1 VSRRDLRGRTVLVS
15 GAAGGLGAA
24 LCARF
29 ASAGATIAALDRDVE
44 RLHAL
49 AQTLRERGARV
60 LVLAADITDAAACQK
75 GVAATLAEYGRLDV
89 LVNNAGIS
97 HRSLLGD
104 TDPAVIRRVM
114 EVNFFGALNL
124 THAALPHLL
133 AQRGA
138 IATVSSVAGFAPLIG
153 RTGYCASKHALH
165 GFFDSLRSE
174 VQAAGVDV
182 MLVCPSF
189 IRTGIGAAAV
199 GGAGAPVQTPRLTT
213 GGESRPEDVAD
224 AIVDALVRG
233 RPMLLPDRTA
243 RGAWWLSRIA
253 PGLYARIMRRR
264 VGAEF
269 KGLPDA

>member
-1 VSRRDLRGRTVLVS
+1 MRF
-15 GAAGGLGAA
+15 AALGAN
-24 LCARF
+24 
-29 ASAGATIAALDRDVE
+29 IAALDCDAE

-49 AQTLRERGARV
+49 ARTLRDGARV
-60 LVLAADITDAAACQK
+60 LELPADITDAGACQQA
-75 GVAATLAEYGRLDV
+75 VAATLAEYGRFDV

-97 HRSLLGD
+97 HRSLLAD

-124 THAALPHLL
+124 THAALAHLL

-138 IATVSSVAGFAPLIG
+138 IVAVSSVAGFAPLIG

-199 GGAGAPVQTPRLTT
+199 GGAGAAVQTPRLTT
-213 GGESRPEDVAD
+213 GGESRPEDVAG
-224 AIVDALVRG
+224 AIVDALIRA
-233 RPMLLPDRTA
+233 RPLLLPDRTA
-243 RGAWWLSRIA
+243 RRAWWLSRLA

-269 KGLPDA
+269 DRLPGA